1 MRILVVEDEKRMAD
15 LIKRGLEEN
24 GHTAAV
30 AYDGID
36 GLRMAESY
44 AFDAIVLDVML
55 PGQDGF
61 GVLKTLR
68 AHKVAVPV
76 LMLTARDSVTDKVA
90 GLDLG
95 ADDYLTKPF
104 DLPELEAR
112 VRALIRRGQS
122 GGIAE
127 NILRQQLMQKRR
139 LHTVQPEAT
148 LQMRG
153 QGARPAWASDFGG
166 HELAAS
172 LGQQV
177 DVNHR
182 PTILGNAI
190 PNRTG
195 RRIHEAAFHPRL
207 GDDELALLVEALAVR
222 QVERQGHVLH
232 RRSGEARSKIFGPSA
247 GRIHVEAAVRRHQRP
262 HRSPESEGRGH
273 RDDVP
278 AHSLQR
284 VDPELRMAKSPSAD
298 DILAVARDADA
309 ILVTY
314 AKLPGE
320 LLRQLTR
327 CKAIGRFGLGVDN
340 IDIKSAAELGIMVT
354 YVPDYCM
361 HEVSDHAMALL
372 LALARKIPLSNKL
385 VQAGRWEMPAVVPIH
400 RLAGRVL
407 GLVGFGNIPRAVAPK
422 AKAFGLRVVT
432 YDPYVSQEV
441 LAAAGVEAVTFDRL
455 LGISDFVSIHAPLM
469 PATRGLFNAETFRK
483 MKRGAALINTARGPL
498 VDEDA
503 LVAALDSGQLGAAA
517 LDVVAVEPLPKD
529 AKLIGRDNVILTPH
543 TGFYSVEALDELQT
557 KCAADV
563 ARVLSGEKPIYPV
576 KAA

>member
-1 MRILVVEDEKRMAD
+1 MPR
-15 LIKRGLEEN
+15 
-24 GHTAAV
+24 
-30 AYDGID
+30 
-36 GLRMAESY
+36 
-44 AFDAIVLDVML
+44 
-55 PGQDGF
+55 
-61 GVLKTLR
+61 
-68 AHKVAVPV
+68 PV
-76 LMLTARDSVTDKVA
+76 IAVTDS
-90 GLDLG
+90 
-95 ADDYLTKPF
+95 PF
-104 DLPELEAR
+104 PSLEPAKA
-112 VRALIRRGQS
+112 AL
-122 GGIAE
+122 
-127 NILRQQLMQKRR
+127 RR
-139 LHTVQPEAT
+139 L
-148 LQMRG
+148 
-153 QGARPAWASDFGG
+153 
-166 HELAAS
+166 
-172 LGQQV
+172 
-177 DVNHR
+177 
-182 PTILGNAI
+182 
-190 PNRTG
+190 
-195 RRIHEAAFHPRL
+195 
-207 GDDELALLVEALAVR
+207 
-222 QVERQGHVLH
+222 
-232 RRSGEARSKIFGPSA
+232 
-247 GRIHVEAAVRRHQRP
+247 
-262 HRSPESEGRGH
+262 
-273 RDDVP
+273 
-278 AHSLQR
+278 
-284 VDPELRMAKSPSAD
+284 DPELRMAKSPSAD

-407 GLVGFGNIPRAVAPK
+407 GLVGFGNIPRALTPK

-432 YDPYVSQEV
+432 HDPYVSREV
-441 LAAAGVEAVTFDRL
+441 LAAAGVEAVSFDRL
-455 LGISDFVSIHAPLM
+455 LDISDFVSIHAPLM
-469 PATRGLFNAETFRK
+469 PGTRGLFNAETFRK

-529 AKLIGRDNVILTPH
+529 ARLIGRDNVILTPH